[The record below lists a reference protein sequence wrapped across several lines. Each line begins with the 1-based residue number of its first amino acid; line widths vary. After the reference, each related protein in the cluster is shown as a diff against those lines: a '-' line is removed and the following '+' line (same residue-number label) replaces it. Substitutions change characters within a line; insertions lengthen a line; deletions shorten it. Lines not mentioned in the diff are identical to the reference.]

1 MSIRIAFSVVRIA
14 ETQHQRRS
22 LKPDL
27 PIEHL
32 QSQASLRL
40 DGFCHPPRHAQIA
53 IARHLSRPNSP
64 RVPSLGAFRRRPQCL
79 PHCRDGPSSETL
91 HISSRSAQSSNMS
104 GSNPKAVSFN
114 FCGARAHRD
123 LFGHPRWWTEGGL
136 ELVDNLLLLQPALP
150 HPRNK
155 TISYP
160 LHILGV
166 PL

>member
-1 MSIRIAFSVVRIA
+1 MGASVRIPK
-14 ETQHQRRS
+14 TGMS
-22 LKPDL
+22 
-27 PIEHL
+27 
-32 QSQASLRL
+32 RL
-40 DGFCHPPRHAQIA
+40 NCA
-53 IARHLSRPNSP
+53 
-64 RVPSLGAFRRRPQCL
+64 V
-79 PHCRDGPSSETL
+79 
-91 HISSRSAQSSNMS
+91 SSRSAQSSNLS

-123 LFGHPRWWTEGGL
+123 LFGHPRWRAEGGL

>member
-1 MSIRIAFSVVRIA
+1 MCGGSAA
-14 ETQHQRRS
+14 PPECT
-22 LKPDL
+22 
-27 PIEHL
+27 
-32 QSQASLRL
+32 LRL
-40 DGFCHPPRHAQIA
+40 KEVKYSPSGRHSFAKRLNSGSSCDNPIPVIA
-53 IARHLSRPNSP
+53 VR
-64 RVPSLGAFRRRPQCL
+64 
-79 PHCRDGPSSETL
+79 
-91 HISSRSAQSSNMS
+91 SRSAQSSNLS

-123 LFGHPRWWTEGGL
+123 LFGHPRWWAEGP
-136 ELVDNLLLLQPALP
+136 ELVYNLLLLQPALP